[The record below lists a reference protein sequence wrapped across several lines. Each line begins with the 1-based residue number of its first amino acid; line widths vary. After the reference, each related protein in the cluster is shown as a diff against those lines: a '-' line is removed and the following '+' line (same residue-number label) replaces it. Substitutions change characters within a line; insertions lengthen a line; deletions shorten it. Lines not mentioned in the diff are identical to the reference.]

1 MVYFS
6 KKNIKCVGFDINKEK
21 VRKINSGIIPL
32 KDLEK
37 WFGFNIK
44 KMVKNGYLQ
53 ATTNPNDLISESFI
67 AHFIAVPTEKDRKPY
82 YKPFGCKILNL
93 HLNTIFKKK
102 KVSNR

>member
-1 MVYFS
+1 MGHGYWIYWFINNGLFF

-44 KMVKNGYLQ
+44 KMVKIKIKMVIYKLLQ
-53 ATTNPNDLISESFI
+53 
-67 AHFIAVPTEKDRKPY
+67 
-82 YKPFGCKILNL
+82 ILM
-93 HLNTIFKKK
+93 I
-102 KVSNR
+102 